1 MLKSLGLWHKV
12 KHIFIQLFIFTFSK
26 SGLFSSQVWCKV
38 ECGEEDLDWK
48 VVSIPGKGL
57 GVIAV
62 HDIPAKTRIM
72 VDRVLTEPE
81 ARMRPEVMDLC
92 PEGETFEKKFQINQ
106 LARNYGPMMFG
117 SQVKVIIC

>member
-1 MLKSLGLWHKV
+1 
-12 KHIFIQLFIFTFSK
+12 
-26 SGLFSSQVWCKV
+26 V

-48 VVSIPGKGL
+48 VISIPGKGMGL
-57 GVIAV
+57 IAV

-81 ARMRPEVMDLC
+81 AQMRPEVMDLC

-106 LARNYGPMMFG
+106 LARNYGPMMLHY
-117 SQVKVIIC
+117 S

>member
-1 MLKSLGLWHKV
+1 M
-12 KHIFIQLFIFTFSK
+12 
-26 SGLFSSQVWCKV
+26 

-48 VVSIPGKGL
+48 VISIPGKGMGL
-57 GVIAV
+57 IAV

-81 ARMRPEVMDLC
+81 AQMRPEVMDLC

-106 LARNYGPMMFG
+106 LARNYGPMMLHY
-117 SQVKVIIC
+117 S

>member
-1 MLKSLGLWHKV
+1 
-12 KHIFIQLFIFTFSK
+12 
-26 SGLFSSQVWCKV
+26 
-38 ECGEEDLDWK
+38 
-48 VVSIPGKGL
+48 
-57 GVIAV
+57 
-62 HDIPAKTRIM
+62 M